1 MKIELKYFYDCGT
14 VVINSSKIVSVGYT
28 YEKEGDHK
36 KWAYRVYF
44 NNNTIPLEYND
55 GRKLY
60 DAYNAPNPIVR
71 FYKMLK
77 LCLSK

>member
-1 MKIELKYFYDCGT
+1 MKIELNYYYDSGT
-14 VVINSSKIVSVGYT
+14 VVIDSSKIVSVGYT
-28 YEKEGDHK
+28 FELDGSNK

-44 NNNTIPLEYND
+44 ENNVIPLEYTS

-60 DAYNAPNPIVR
+60 EAYNAPNPIVR
-71 FYKMLK
+71 FIKMLK